1 MTTPAPIDVQ
11 PERGRDLAAIEGT
24 LVVFADGEGKL
35 GPAAAALDAAAGG
48 ALGRAVADPEFKAKP
63 GTVRGLRY
71 PAGVVAKTVILACLG
86 AGPDRAAARKTG
98 GAIAKALGKGG
109 VTLCTSDAA
118 ADKLV
123 AELVWALALRLYDFR
138 DYKTAD
144 DENGD
149 NDGDSGGDSGGAR
162 TITVLTR
169 RPAAL
174 RKLSAP
180 FAALAEGIFFTRD
193 LVNEPANRLTTDEFA
208 ARLTALTAL
217 GIEVEV
223 LGEEALAKLGAR
235 ALLAVG
241 QGSPSESRIV
251 VMKWLGGAKREAPLA
266 LVGKGVV
273 FDTGGISIKGAG
285 GMEEMTMD
293 MGGAGVVAG
302 VMRTLAL
309 RQAKANVIG
318 VVGLVE
324 NMPDGLAQRP
334 GDIVKSM
341 KGDTIEVINTDAE
354 GRMVL
359 CDALWYAQQTFKP
372 RAVIDLATLTG
383 AIVVALGHHRAG
395 YFANDDKLADEF
407 GAAAAAVGDEAWRMP
422 LGKPYAKQL
431 KSRLADLK
439 NTGGRA
445 AGAITAAEFLHRF
458 IEDGM
463 PWIHID
469 IAGVTLASA
478 ATELAP
484 KGATGWGVAALDE
497 LIRTTLEG

>member
-1 MTTPAPIDVQ
+1 MTTPAPIDFQ
-11 PERGRDLAAIEGT
+11 PERGRDLTAIEGT

-35 GPAAAALDAAAGG
+35 GSAAAALDKAAGG

-63 GTVRGLRY
+63 GTVRRLRY
-71 PAGVVAKTVILACLG
+71 PAGVAAGTVILACLG
-86 AGPDRAAARKTG
+86 GEPDRAAARKTG
-98 GAIAKALGKGG
+98 GAIAKALGKGNVTICTAG
-109 VTLCTSDAA
+109 VTS
-118 ADKLV
+118 DKLA
-123 AELVWALALRLYDFR
+123 AELVWAVALRLYDFR

-149 NDGDSGGDSGGAR
+149 PGER
-162 TITVLTR
+162 TIQVLAA

-174 RKLSAP
+174 AKLSAP

-208 ARLTALTAL
+208 ARLAAMAEL
-217 GIEVEV
+217 GIEVEI
-223 LGEEALAKLGAR
+223 LGEAELEKLGAR

-241 QGSPSESRIV
+241 QGSPSETRIV
-251 VMKWLGGAKREAPLA
+251 VMKWMGGAKREAPLA

-309 RQAKANVIG
+309 RKARANVIG

-359 CDALWYAQQTFKP
+359 CDALWFTQETYRP

-395 YFANDDKLADEF
+395 YFSNDDALAAEF
-407 GAAAAAVGDEAWRMP
+407 GAAAEAVGDDAWRMP
-422 LGKPYAKQL
+422 LGKPYADQL

-445 AGAITAAEFLHRF
+445 AGSITAAEFLHRF
-458 IEDGM
+458 VADGM

-469 IAGVTLASA
+469 IAGVTLASSG
-478 ATELAP
+478 TNLAP

-497 LIRTTLEG
+497 LIRAKLE